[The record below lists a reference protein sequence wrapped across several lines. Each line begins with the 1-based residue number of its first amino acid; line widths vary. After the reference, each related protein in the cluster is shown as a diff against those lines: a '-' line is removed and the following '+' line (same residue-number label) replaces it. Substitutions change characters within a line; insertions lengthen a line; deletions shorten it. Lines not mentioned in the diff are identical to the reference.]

1 MTHQSLLT
9 QIFIHVGIIQQ
20 TNYTCNFYRL
30 YNVCGPTVRKIK
42 EVGLARKLVTI
53 YSSHIFNYSFDAKEF
68 SFNISQSYCYPHDSR
83 IITPPSSCLQG
94 PSCSQSAHH
103 THKTIKMV
111 HTSAYQNMHVSSP
124 LQSTTT
130 FYKNFSWDIYF
141 PCIQFPIILI
151 PLAKTF
157 PIHDINL
164 QLQLP
169 SPSHSS

>member
-53 YSSHIFNYSFDAKEF
+53 YNSHIFNYSFDAKEF
-68 SFNISQSYCYPHDSR
+68 SFNISQSYSYPHDSR

-94 PSCSQSAHH
+94 LSFSQSAYH
-103 THKTIKMV
+103 THRNNQNGAYIRIPKYARQFAPSVNYYVLPELFMRHLLSLHTIYYYL
-111 HTSAYQNMHVSSP
+111 HSIGPQ
-124 LQSTTT
+124 
-130 FYKNFSWDIYF
+130 IY
-141 PCIQFPIILI
+141 
-151 PLAKTF
+151 
-157 PIHDINL
+157 N
-164 QLQLP
+164 
-169 SPSHSS
+169 S